1 MNIIEKIIA
10 KHSGNIK
17 VQSGE
22 IVDVEIDVRLA
33 RDFGGANVVKNME
46 ENNLDVADP
55 SKTWF
60 TLDCNPT
67 GSDQKYAANQQYCR
81 IFARN
86 NNISVFD
93 IDAGIGT
100 HLAIDKGLAVP
111 GCTLVSTD
119 SHANILGAIGSF
131 GQGMG
136 DQDIAAAW
144 ANGKVWFKVPQTVK
158 IVVDGLRPLKVY
170 AKDVVLNLLR
180 EFGANSLLGKAV
192 EIHGNR
198 VKQFTLDQRITI
210 SSMAT
215 EMGAIAIFFPPSE
228 EVVSYCRERSGK
240 DFEPVFPDENAV
252 YARIFHIN
260 LSDLR
265 PAVSM
270 PGKPHD
276 VKNVEEVVGVK
287 IDSAFIGSCTNGRME
302 DLRVAASILEGKK
315 VAPGIVLKIV
325 PATDEIWQQCLDEG
339 LIKIFKEAGALVGNA
354 GCAGCAAG
362 QIGQNGPGEL
372 TISTGN
378 RNFAGKQGKGEVYLA
393 SPATVAASAVAGH
406 ITTEAY
412 LPDSPTLFFPKKEK
426 TGNAVVKVEKFGEKP
441 EVITG
446 KVWLIDEDNIDTDMI
461 FHNRHLAVTN
471 LEEMGQFTFGNLK
484 GWENYAQ
491 KSEPGDIIIAGKN
504 FGSGSSRQ
512 QAVDCFVA
520 LKNQAILAKSFGA
533 IYERNAIN
541 AAFPVLVYHSLE
553 DLNLKNFDRIQ
564 VDLRSGKVINLENG
578 KETSVEPF
586 SEVQMQ
592 IYRRGG
598 LLASVEKLKK

>member
-10 KHSGNIK
+10 NHSGQTK
-17 VQSGE
+17 VQPGD
-22 IVDVEIDVRLA
+22 IVDVAIDVRLA
-33 RDFGGANVVKNME
+33 RDFGGANVVKNIE
-46 ENNLDVADP
+46 ENRLQVADA

-60 TLDCNPT
+60 TFDCNPT

-86 NNISVFD
+86 HNIPVFD

-144 ANGKVWFKVPQTVK
+144 ANGKVWFKVPETVK
-158 IVVDGLRPLKVY
+158 IVLDGLLTPDVY

-180 EFGANSLLGKAV
+180 RFGANSLLGKAV
-192 EIHGNR
+192 EIHGNSL
-198 VKQFTLDQRITI
+198 KHFTLDQRITI
-210 SSMAT
+210 ASMAT

-228 EVVSYCRERSGK
+228 EVLKYCRKRSGK
-240 DFEPVFPDENAV
+240 NFEPVFPDDDAV
-252 YARIFHIN
+252 YAEVFHLN
-260 LSDLR
+260 LTDFN

-276 VKNVEEVVGVK
+276 VKDVDEVSGIK

-315 VAPGIVLKIV
+315 VAPGVVLKIV
-325 PATDEIWQQCLDEG
+325 PATDEIWQKCLNEG
-339 LIKIFKEAGALVGNA
+339 LLKIFKEAGALVGNA

-362 QIGQNGPGEL
+362 QIGQNGPGEV
-372 TISTGN
+372 TISAGN

-393 SPATVAASAVAGH
+393 SPATVAASAIAGC
-406 ITTEAY
+406 IALENAM
-412 LPDSPTLFFPKKEK
+412 PDSPSRFVPQTEK
-426 TGNAVVKVEKFGEKP
+426 LVSVVAKTARREERPG
-441 EVITG
+441 VIAG
-446 KVWLIDEDNIDTDMI
+446 KVWIIDEDNIDTDMI
-461 FHNRHLAVTN
+461 FHNRHLAITN

-484 GWENYAQ
+484 GWEEYAQ
-491 KSEPGDIIIAGKN
+491 KSEPGDIVITGKN

-512 QAVDCFVA
+512 QAVDCFIA

-541 AAFPVLVYHSLE
+541 AAFPVLVYHSLDE
-553 DLNLKNFDRIQ
+553 LNLKNRDRIQ
-564 VDLRSGKVINLENG
+564 IDLQSGKVTNLENG
-578 KETSVEPF
+578 KQTTVEPF
-586 SEVQMQ
+586 SGVQME
-592 IYRRGG
+592 IYKRGG
-598 LLASVEKLKK
+598 LLSPV